1 MTRWRNE
8 PRHYENE
15 QISLMFCT
23 KIQDENCDLG
33 PDVMHNIFSELLLFI
48 LQSQSSAPQPYES
61 YTDFN
66 TEMFILLQS
75 TGDCIRILAFFST
88 LSRPELF
95 FGAYLAPTKSAIEKE
110 RDRRRGTLDYV
121 SSWLVYIRKVIEEDR
136 IKAMGAISNRH
147 TQTHTHKHR
156 FIRTPDVLDNNTF

>member
-8 PRHYENE
+8 LRHYENE
-15 QISLMFCT
+15 HISLMFRS
-23 KIQDENCDLG
+23 KIQDENCDLR
-33 PDVMHNIFSELLLFI
+33 PDVMHNILSELLLFI
-48 LQSQSSAPQPYES
+48 LQSQPSAPQPYES

-66 TEMFILLQS
+66 TEMFILLQC
-75 TGDCIRILAFFST
+75 TGNFIRIPAFFST

-95 FGAYLAPTKSAIEKE
+95 FGTYLAPTKSAIEKE

-136 IKAMGAISNRH
+136 IKAMGAISNR
-147 TQTHTHKHR
+147 QTHTHRQTQIHSYTR
-156 FIRTPDVLDNNTF
+156 RIR